1 MIFLLF
7 GFYTASSSSSSSRF
21 WYNALSSR
29 FWRIVSNYI
38 SFLSCSVI
46 YTLLSSSWLS
56 NPSSSSSLLSAF
68 FRRFSFISSSIIFIL
83 RSRIESK
90 SVLSA
95 WANRANRLSYS
106 NSFDGGCEI
115 LLFLWISLAFFQNVL
130 FHLLQSLIHSYS
142 SFLF

>member
-38 SFLSCSVI
+38 SFLSW
-46 YTLLSSSWLS
+46 LLYIHCFLLLDCRILLLPLRYSLPSFVDSRSFLH
-56 NPSSSSSLLSAF
+56 PSSSFFVHESNPNLYSLPEL
-68 FRRFSFISSSIIFIL
+68 
-83 RSRIESK
+83 IEPI
-90 SVLSA
+90 A
-95 WANRANRLSYS
+95 YPIQTRLI
-106 NSFDGGCEI
+106 GGCEI